1 MPNLD
6 VEMLKSGGLSLSQA
20 DLMIENVIGRLSLP
34 FAVATNFNINKKS
47 YIIPMCIEEPSVVA
61 ACSSVAKMIG
71 NNGFS
76 TSSMPGVM
84 IGQVYLPDC

>member
-1 MPNLD
+1 
-6 VEMLKSGGLSLSQA
+6 
-20 DLMIENVIGRLSLP
+20 
-34 FAVATNFNINKKS
+34 
-47 YIIPMCIEEPSVVA
+47 MCIEEPSVVA

-84 IGQVYLPDC
+84 IGQVYLPDCEVSELHLLSNNKKKILQYLNNSVESLVKRGGGVEDLRTRKIG